1 MKEQKGLPLL
11 ELGTAYQ
18 SLRESGFDFSTA
30 IGELIDNS
38 VQAKAKRIDIIPK
51 IVKKKFEGRRKPV
64 SVITQVS
71 VVDDGDGMDE
81 ETLNGCPQL
90 GFSTRYNDREGLGRF
105 GVGATYASISQC
117 KRTIFCSR
125 PNGIGN
131 FIAAYIDLDEIAE
144 NTQIDIP
151 KPSNSYLPDDLG
163 EISFDNSST
172 IVVWDKCDRLK
183 TDANGNPIQSEDLL
197 KELKKWISRAY
208 RYIMWNGVEIYLN
221 GEKVVTYDPLYLNIE
236 QTEFPN
242 DPCAIEWFSDSL
254 DWPVPNSPEETSS
267 ISIKL
272 TLLPETWRTK
282 PGVGRSKHASE
293 RGIPDNEGISVLR
306 HHREVAFGN
315 FYPTVPGQEDID
327 RWWGCEINFEP
338 ELDECWKVRNIKR
351 DARPIKE
358 LSDALKEILRPKV
371 LELRKEVQN
380 SWKRRIPTDIVKLV
394 YKTASSLMEKSNS
407 VTVPEIESQ
416 LQEGKVS
423 SDDISKILKQ
433 LASEKEW
440 DWTTDGTYRRY
451 APSPKPIS
459 KLESEREACFEA
471 IRRTI
476 VNSDIDQKFKVVA
489 LFDLEQARVSY
500 ETGAFKACI
509 VMFGAVIEGV
519 MLGVIR
525 KETTLKAM
533 ITNPNG
539 APKVV
544 HNIRKFKLTLSTT
557 PEELAKNISEKLG
570 FEGYKEIIV
579 HFKPEIEKLRVEG
592 IQNFRN
598 SIHPWKSVKEPHIF
612 SDPSQIR
619 AMNFLTALSILAEK
633 ILA

>member
-1 MKEQKGLPLL
+1 
-11 ELGTAYQ
+11 
-18 SLRESGFDFSTA
+18 
-30 IGELIDNS
+30 
-38 VQAKAKRIDIIPK
+38 
-51 IVKKKFEGRRKPV
+51 
-64 SVITQVS
+64 
-71 VVDDGDGMDE
+71 
-81 ETLNGCPQL
+81 
-90 GFSTRYNDREGLGRF
+90 
-105 GVGATYASISQC
+105 
-117 KRTIFCSR
+117 
-125 PNGIGN
+125 
-131 FIAAYIDLDEIAE
+131 
-144 NTQIDIP
+144 
-151 KPSNSYLPDDLG
+151 
-163 EISFDNSST
+163 
-172 IVVWDKCDRLK
+172 
-183 TDANGNPIQSEDLL
+183 
-197 KELKKWISRAY
+197 
-208 RYIMWNGVEIYLN
+208 
-221 GEKVVTYDPLYLNIE
+221 
-236 QTEFPN
+236 
-242 DPCAIEWFSDSL
+242 
-254 DWPVPNSPEETSS
+254 
-267 ISIKL
+267 
-272 TLLPETWRTK
+272 
-282 PGVGRSKHASE
+282 
-293 RGIPDNEGISVLR
+293 
-306 HHREVAFGN
+306 
-315 FYPTVPGQEDID
+315 
-327 RWWGCEINFEP
+327 
-338 ELDECWKVRNIKR
+338 
-351 DARPIKE
+351 
-358 LSDALKEILRPKV
+358 
-371 LELRKEVQN
+371 
-380 SWKRRIPTDIVKLV
+380 
-394 YKTASSLMEKSNS
+394 MEKNNS

-579 HFKPEIEKLRVEG
+579 HFKPEIEKLRIEG